1 MAGQGIRRL
10 QTCRQEIR
18 SEPLWEIRGV
28 KLSVAILQEHFFV
41 RMAGENHVLRIIR

>member
-10 QTCRQEIR
+10 ETCRQEIH

-28 KLSVAILQEHFFV
+28 KLSVANLREHFFV
-41 RMAGENHVLRIIR
+41 RMAGENHLVRIIR